1 MGNSQS
7 SVPVE
12 GEGHPD
18 VFYRG
23 VTAARDG
30 RYTVSE
36 VYFVQAL
43 TEHPGRSFWETLT
56 SAVLLKERRAGLE
69 GGGAS
74 LPKDGVQEEADA
86 GASVDAPSGGR
97 SDAPP
102 KTVLGGGVTDNAP
115 ALATGENTQLGAGGT
130 SWRAAVTGAMA
141 AALQS
146 RRMRLGT
153 VRSPCTIPRSW
164 TSSCRL
170 TRT

>member
-12 GEGHPD
+12 GEGHPE

-43 TEHPGRSFWETLT
+43 TRHPGRSFWETLT

-74 LPKDGVQEEADA
+74 LPKDGVQDEADA

-115 ALATGENTQLGAGGT
+115 ASPPVRTPSSGAGGT

-146 RRMRLGT
+146 RRMRLGRCA
-153 VRSPCTIPRSW
+153 VRVRYQGR